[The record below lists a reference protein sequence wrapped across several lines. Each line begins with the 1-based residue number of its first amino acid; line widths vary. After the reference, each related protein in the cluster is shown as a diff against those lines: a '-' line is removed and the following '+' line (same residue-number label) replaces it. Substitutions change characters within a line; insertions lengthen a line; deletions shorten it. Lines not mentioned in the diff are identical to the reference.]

1 MSAGRMA
8 PPGVPAAALYAV
20 VRDPWALAA
29 TESAEWSMPV
39 KVPGGNPT
47 IAVPGDTPTS
57 PLTLVGA
64 AVVEVLVTV
73 EPPRIPKLQ
82 AAPRG
87 MALPGAQTAEVVK
100 DHRTLAASPV
110 PEALVAPVVM
120 VAVYM
125 VRGERAPEGV
135 KVATL
140 VEAT

>member
-8 PPGVPAAALYAV
+8 PFGAAAAALYAV
-20 VRDPWALAA
+20 VKSTWALAA
-29 TESAEWSMPV
+29 TESAACSVPV

-47 IAVPGDTPTS
+47 IALPGDTPIS

-73 EPPRIPKLQ
+73 EPARIPKLQ

-87 MALPGAQTAEVVK
+87 MALPGGVQVAEVVK
-100 DHRTLAASPV
+100 DQTKLAASPV

-120 VAVYM
+120 VAV
-125 VRGERAPEGV
+125 
-135 KVATL
+135 
-140 VEAT
+140 